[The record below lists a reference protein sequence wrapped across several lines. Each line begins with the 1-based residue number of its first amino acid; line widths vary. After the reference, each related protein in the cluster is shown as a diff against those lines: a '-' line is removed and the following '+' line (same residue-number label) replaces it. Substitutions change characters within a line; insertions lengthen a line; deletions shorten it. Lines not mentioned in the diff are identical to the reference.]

1 MAGDFVVVFGD
12 VEVVDDV
19 VLLIESIK
27 ILSFSSA
34 VNDSTFWI
42 NEKLV
47 RLTISRILLVK
58 KKRNKW
64 ILKQ

>member
-1 MAGDFVVVFGD
+1 MAGDLVVVFGE
-12 VEVVDDV
+12 VEVVDV
-19 VLLIESIK
+19 IVLLIESIK
-27 ILSFSSA
+27 ILSFSRA

>member
-27 ILSFSSA
+27 ILSFSRA